1 MYLSIFEYYCNID
14 DYYWEILKEII
25 KLYKKKL
32 TNIINMSVY
41 KIDDFKD
48 IEINNTIDEL
58 NIESIS
64 VINAISKKVGAPT
77 YRKTPVFR
85 KKKQEKE
92 VIING
97 KVFKKT
103 KFINKLDED
112 EINLDKIRESL
123 NKLTKK
129 NFEQIS
135 KEIIMNIKHFIYSKN
150 KLILISI
157 GKSIFDISS
166 VNKFWVKLYAKLYN
180 ELIQNFPIMEEI
192 CINNFESYMTLFNN
206 IEVVDEKD
214 YDNFC
219 KVNKTNEKRRSL
231 TDFYTKLFSYNILS
245 TENMFSIMYELIK
258 KMKDETKNKNIEIME
273 EVFENINII
282 LSNIGKDIKNEDK
295 YNFIIDEIVEIYNLI
310 ESSGISKKLI
320 FKLGDLF
327 EALDIEY
334 E

>member
-1 MYLSIFEYYCNID
+1 
-14 DYYWEILKEII
+14 
-25 KLYKKKL
+25 
-32 TNIINMSVY
+32 MSLVY
-41 KIDDFKD
+41 KISDFKN
-48 IEINNTIDEL
+48 IEKNNTINEL

-64 VINAISKKVGAPT
+64 VINAISKRVGSTT

-92 VIING
+92 VIVNG
-97 KVFKKT
+97 TVFKKT

-123 NKLTKK
+123 NKLTQK
-129 NFEQIS
+129 NYEQIS

-150 KLILISI
+150 KIILVSI

-166 VNKFWVKLYAKLYN
+166 INKFWVKLYAKLYN
-180 ELIQNFPIMEEI
+180 ELIQNFPIMKEI
-192 CINNFESYMTLFNN
+192 CIKNFESYMSLFNN

-231 TDFYTKLFSYNILS
+231 TDFYTKLFCFDILS
-245 TENMFSIMYELIK
+245 VDNMFSIMTELIK
-258 KMKDETKNKNIEIME
+258 KMKVETENENIEIME

-282 LSNIGKDIKNEDK
+282 LSNIGKNIKNNNK
-295 YNFIIDEIVEIYNLI
+295 YNYITEEIIDIYNTI
-310 ESSGISKKLI
+310 DSSGISKKLI

-327 EALDIEY
+327 EDLDIDY

>member
-1 MYLSIFEYYCNID
+1 
-14 DYYWEILKEII
+14 
-25 KLYKKKL
+25 
-32 TNIINMSVY
+32 MSVVY
-41 KIDDFKD
+41 KISDFKN
-48 IEINNTIDEL
+48 IEVNNKINEL

-64 VINAISKKVGAPT
+64 VINAISKRVGSTT

-92 VIING
+92 VIVNG
-97 KVFKKT
+97 TVFKKT

-123 NKLTKK
+123 NKLTQK
-129 NFEQIS
+129 NYEQIS

-150 KLILISI
+150 KIILVSI

-180 ELIQNFPIMEEI
+180 ELIQNFPIMKEI
-192 CINNFESYMTLFNN
+192 CIKNFESYMSLFNN

-231 TDFYTKLFSYNILS
+231 TDFYTKLFCFDILS
-245 TENMFSIMYELIK
+245 VDNMFSIMTELIK
-258 KMKDETKNKNIEIME
+258 KMKVETENENIEIME

-282 LSNIGKDIKNEDK
+282 LSNIGKNIKNNNK
-295 YNFIIDEIVEIYNLI
+295 YNYITEEIIDIYNTI
-310 ESSGISKKLI
+310 DSSGISKKLI
-320 FKLGDLF
+320 FKLSDLF
-327 EALDIEY
+327 EDLDIEY

>member
-1 MYLSIFEYYCNID
+1 
-14 DYYWEILKEII
+14 
-25 KLYKKKL
+25 
-32 TNIINMSVY
+32 MSVVY
-41 KIDDFKD
+41 KISDFKN
-48 IEINNTIDEL
+48 IEVNNTINEL

-64 VINAISKKVGAPT
+64 VINAISKRVGSTT

-92 VIING
+92 VIVNG
-97 KVFKKT
+97 TVFKKT

-123 NKLTKK
+123 NKLTQK
-129 NFEQIS
+129 NYEQIS

-150 KLILISI
+150 KIILVSI

-180 ELIQNFPIMEEI
+180 ELIQNFPIMKEI
-192 CINNFESYMTLFNN
+192 CIKNFESYMSLFNN

-231 TDFYTKLFSYNILS
+231 TDFYTKLFCFDILS
-245 TENMFSIMYELIK
+245 VDNMFSIMTELIK
-258 KMKDETKNKNIEIME
+258 KMKVETENENIEIME

-282 LSNIGKDIKNEDK
+282 LSNIGKNIKNNNK
-295 YNFIIDEIVEIYNLI
+295 YNYITEEIIDIYNTI
-310 ESSGISKKLI
+310 DSSGISKKLI
-320 FKLGDLF
+320 FKLSDLF
-327 EALDIEY
+327 EDLHIEY

>member
-1 MYLSIFEYYCNID
+1 
-14 DYYWEILKEII
+14 
-25 KLYKKKL
+25 
-32 TNIINMSVY
+32 MSVVY
-41 KIDDFKD
+41 KISDFKN
-48 IEINNTIDEL
+48 IEKNNTINEL

-64 VINAISKKVGAPT
+64 VINAISKRVGSTT

-92 VIING
+92 VIVNG
-97 KVFKKT
+97 TVFKKT

-123 NKLTKK
+123 NKLTQK
-129 NFEQIS
+129 NYEQIS

-150 KLILISI
+150 KIILVSI

-166 VNKFWVKLYAKLYN
+166 INKFWVKLYAKLYN
-180 ELIQNFPIMEEI
+180 ELIQNFPIMKEI
-192 CINNFESYMTLFNN
+192 CIKNFESYMSLFNN

-231 TDFYTKLFSYNILS
+231 TDFYTKLFCFDILS
-245 TENMFSIMYELIK
+245 VDNMFSIMTELIK
-258 KMKDETKNKNIEIME
+258 KMKVETENENIEIME

-282 LSNIGKDIKNEDK
+282 LSNIGKNIKNNNK
-295 YNFIIDEIVEIYNLI
+295 YNYITEEIIDIYNTI
-310 ESSGISKKLI
+310 DSSGISKKLI

-327 EALDIEY
+327 EDLDIDY

>member
-1 MYLSIFEYYCNID
+1 
-14 DYYWEILKEII
+14 
-25 KLYKKKL
+25 
-32 TNIINMSVY
+32 MSLVY
-41 KIDDFKD
+41 KISDFKN
-48 IEINNTIDEL
+48 IEKNNTINEL

-64 VINAISKKVGAPT
+64 VINAISKRVGSTT

-92 VIING
+92 VIVNG
-97 KVFKKT
+97 TVFKKT

-123 NKLTKK
+123 NKLTQK
-129 NFEQIS
+129 NYEQIS

-150 KLILISI
+150 KIILVSI

-180 ELIQNFPIMEEI
+180 ELIQNFPIMKEI
-192 CINNFESYMTLFNN
+192 CIKNFESYMSLFNN

-231 TDFYTKLFSYNILS
+231 TDFYTKLFCFDILS
-245 TENMFSIMYELIK
+245 VDNMFSIMTELIK
-258 KMKDETKNKNIEIME
+258 KMKVETENENIEIME

-282 LSNIGKDIKNEDK
+282 LSNIGKNIKNNNK
-295 YNFIIDEIVEIYNLI
+295 YNYITEEIIDIYNTI
-310 ESSGISKKLI
+310 DSSGISKKLI

-327 EALDIEY
+327 EDLDIEY

>member
-1 MYLSIFEYYCNID
+1 
-14 DYYWEILKEII
+14 
-25 KLYKKKL
+25 
-32 TNIINMSVY
+32 
-41 KIDDFKD
+41 
-48 IEINNTIDEL
+48 
-58 NIESIS
+58 
-64 VINAISKKVGAPT
+64 
-77 YRKTPVFR
+77 
-85 KKKQEKE
+85 
-92 VIING
+92 
-97 KVFKKT
+97 
-103 KFINKLDED
+103 
-112 EINLDKIRESL
+112 
-123 NKLTKK
+123 
-129 NFEQIS
+129 
-135 KEIIMNIKHFIYSKN
+135 
-150 KLILISI
+150 
-157 GKSIFDISS
+157 
-166 VNKFWVKLYAKLYN
+166 
-180 ELIQNFPIMEEI
+180 
-192 CINNFESYMTLFNN
+192 MTLFNN

>member
-1 MYLSIFEYYCNID
+1 
-14 DYYWEILKEII
+14 
-25 KLYKKKL
+25 
-32 TNIINMSVY
+32 MSTVY
-41 KIDDFKD
+41 KICDFKN
-48 IEINNTIDEL
+48 IEKNNTINEL

-64 VINAISKKVGAPT
+64 VINAISKKVGAST

-123 NKLTKK
+123 NKLTQK
-129 NFEQIS
+129 NYQQIS

-150 KLILISI
+150 KIILISI

-180 ELIQNFPIMEEI
+180 ELIQNFPIMKEI
-192 CINNFESYMTLFNN
+192 CIKNFESYMALFNN

-245 TENMFSIMYELIK
+245 NDNMFSIMKELIK
-258 KMKDETKNKNIEIME
+258 KMKYETENENVEIME

-282 LSNIGKDIKNEDK
+282 LSNIGKDIENNDK
-295 YNFIIDEIVEIYNLI
+295 YTHICEEIVEIYNSI
-310 ESSGISKKLI
+310 ESLGISKKLI
-320 FKLGDLF
+320 FRFGDLF
-327 EALDIEY
+327 EDLDIDY

>member
-1 MYLSIFEYYCNID
+1 
-14 DYYWEILKEII
+14 
-25 KLYKKKL
+25 
-32 TNIINMSVY
+32 MSTVY
-41 KIDDFKD
+41 KICDFKN
-48 IEINNTIDEL
+48 IEKNNTINEL

-64 VINAISKKVGAPT
+64 VINAISKKVGAST

-92 VIING
+92 VIVNG

-123 NKLTKK
+123 NKLTQK
-129 NFEQIS
+129 NYQQIS

-150 KLILISI
+150 KIILISI

-180 ELIQNFPIMEEI
+180 ELIQNFPIMKEI
-192 CINNFESYMTLFNN
+192 CIKNFESYMALFNN

-245 TENMFSIMYELIK
+245 NDNMFSIMKELIK
-258 KMKDETKNKNIEIME
+258 KMKNENENVEIME

-282 LSNIGKDIKNEDK
+282 LSNIGKDIENNDK
-295 YNFIIDEIVEIYNLI
+295 YTYICEEMDEI
-310 ESSGISKKLI
+310 
-320 FKLGDLF
+320 
-327 EALDIEY
+327 
-334 E
+334 

>member
-1 MYLSIFEYYCNID
+1 
-14 DYYWEILKEII
+14 
-25 KLYKKKL
+25 
-32 TNIINMSVY
+32 MSVVY
-41 KIDDFKD
+41 KISDFKN
-48 IEINNTIDEL
+48 IEVNNTINEL

-64 VINAISKKVGAPT
+64 VINAISKRVGSTT

-92 VIING
+92 VIVNG
-97 KVFKKT
+97 TVFKKT

-123 NKLTKK
+123 NKLTQK
-129 NFEQIS
+129 NYEQIS

-150 KLILISI
+150 KIILVSI

-180 ELIQNFPIMEEI
+180 ELIQNFPIMKEI
-192 CINNFESYMTLFNN
+192 CIKNFESYMSLFNN

-231 TDFYTKLFSYNILS
+231 TDFYTKLFCFDILS
-245 TENMFSIMYELIK
+245 VDNMFSIMTELIK
-258 KMKDETKNKNIEIME
+258 KMKVETENENIEIME

-282 LSNIGKDIKNEDK
+282 LSNIGKNIKNNNK
-295 YNFIIDEIVEIYNLI
+295 YNYITEEIIDIYNTI
-310 ESSGISKKLI
+310 DSSGISKKLI
-320 FKLGDLF
+320 FKLSDLF
-327 EALDIEY
+327 EDLDIEY

>member
-1 MYLSIFEYYCNID
+1 
-14 DYYWEILKEII
+14 
-25 KLYKKKL
+25 
-32 TNIINMSVY
+32 MSVVY
-41 KIDDFKD
+41 KISDFKN
-48 IEINNTIDEL
+48 IKINNTINEL

-64 VINAISKKVGAPT
+64 VINAISKRVGSTT

-92 VIING
+92 VIVNG
-97 KVFKKT
+97 TVFKKT

-123 NKLTKK
+123 NKLTQK
-129 NFEQIS
+129 NYEQIS

-150 KLILISI
+150 KIILVSI

-180 ELIQNFPIMEEI
+180 ELIQNFPIMKEI
-192 CINNFESYMTLFNN
+192 CIKNFESYMSLFNN

-231 TDFYTKLFSYNILS
+231 TDFYTKLFCFDILS
-245 TENMFSIMYELIK
+245 VDNMFSIMTELIK
-258 KMKDETKNKNIEIME
+258 KMKVETENENIEIME

-282 LSNIGKDIKNEDK
+282 LSNIGKNIKNNNK
-295 YNFIIDEIVEIYNLI
+295 YNYITEEIIDIYNTI
-310 ESSGISKKLI
+310 DSSGISKKLI
-320 FKLGDLF
+320 FKLSDLF
-327 EALDIEY
+327 EDLHIEY

>member
-1 MYLSIFEYYCNID
+1 
-14 DYYWEILKEII
+14 
-25 KLYKKKL
+25 
-32 TNIINMSVY
+32 MSLVY
-41 KIDDFKD
+41 KISDFKN
-48 IEINNTIDEL
+48 IEKNNTINEL

-64 VINAISKKVGAPT
+64 VINAISKRVGSTT

-92 VIING
+92 VIVNG
-97 KVFKKT
+97 TVFKKT

-123 NKLTKK
+123 NKLTQK
-129 NFEQIS
+129 NYEQIS

-150 KLILISI
+150 KIILVSI

-180 ELIQNFPIMEEI
+180 ELIQNFPIMKEI
-192 CINNFESYMTLFNN
+192 CIKNFESYMSLFNN

-231 TDFYTKLFSYNILS
+231 TDFYTKLFCFDILS
-245 TENMFSIMYELIK
+245 VDNMFSIMTELIK
-258 KMKDETKNKNIEIME
+258 KMKVETENENIEIME

-282 LSNIGKDIKNEDK
+282 LSNIGKNIKNNNK
-295 YNFIIDEIVEIYNLI
+295 YNYITEEIIDIYNTI
-310 ESSGISKKLI
+310 DSSGISKKLI

-327 EALDIEY
+327 EDLDIDY

>member
-1 MYLSIFEYYCNID
+1 
-14 DYYWEILKEII
+14 
-25 KLYKKKL
+25 
-32 TNIINMSVY
+32 MSVVY
-41 KIDDFKD
+41 KISDFKN
-48 IEINNTIDEL
+48 IEVNNTINEL

-64 VINAISKKVGAPT
+64 VINAISKRVGSTT

-92 VIING
+92 VIVNG
-97 KVFKKT
+97 TVFKKT

-123 NKLTKK
+123 NKLTQK
-129 NFEQIS
+129 NYEQIS

-150 KLILISI
+150 KIILVSI

-180 ELIQNFPIMEEI
+180 ELIQNFPIMKEI
-192 CINNFESYMTLFNN
+192 CIKNFESYMSLFNN

-231 TDFYTKLFSYNILS
+231 TDFYTKLFCFDILS
-245 TENMFSIMYELIK
+245 VDNMFSIMTELIK
-258 KMKDETKNKNIEIME
+258 KMKVETENENIEIME

-282 LSNIGKDIKNEDK
+282 LSNIGKNIKNNNK
-295 YNFIIDEIVEIYNLI
+295 YNYITEEIIDIYNTI
-310 ESSGISKKLI
+310 DSSGISKKLI

-327 EALDIEY
+327 EDLDIEY

>member
-1 MYLSIFEYYCNID
+1 
-14 DYYWEILKEII
+14 
-25 KLYKKKL
+25 
-32 TNIINMSVY
+32 MSTVY
-41 KIDDFKD
+41 KICDFKN
-48 IEINNTIDEL
+48 IEKNNTINEL

-64 VINAISKKVGAPT
+64 VINAISKKVGAST

-92 VIING
+92 VIVNG

-123 NKLTKK
+123 NKLTQK
-129 NFEQIS
+129 NYQQIS

-150 KLILISI
+150 KIILISI

-180 ELIQNFPIMEEI
+180 ELIQNFPIMKEI
-192 CINNFESYMTLFNN
+192 CIKNFESYMALFNN

-245 TENMFSIMYELIK
+245 NDNMFSIMKELIK
-258 KMKDETKNKNIEIME
+258 KMKNENENVEIME

-282 LSNIGKDIKNEDK
+282 LSNIGKDIENNDK
-295 YNFIIDEIVEIYNLI
+295 YTYICEEMVEIYNSI

-320 FKLGDLF
+320 FRLGDLF
-327 EALDIEY
+327 EDLDIDY

>member
-1 MYLSIFEYYCNID
+1 
-14 DYYWEILKEII
+14 
-25 KLYKKKL
+25 
-32 TNIINMSVY
+32 MSLVY
-41 KIDDFKD
+41 KISDFKN
-48 IEINNTIDEL
+48 IEKNNTINEL

-64 VINAISKKVGAPT
+64 VINAISKRVGSTT

-92 VIING
+92 VIVNG
-97 KVFKKT
+97 TVFKKT

-123 NKLTKK
+123 NKLTQK
-129 NFEQIS
+129 NYEQIS

-150 KLILISI
+150 KIILVSI

-180 ELIQNFPIMEEI
+180 ELIQNFPIMKEI
-192 CINNFESYMTLFNN
+192 CIKNFESYMSLFNN

-231 TDFYTKLFSYNILS
+231 TDFYTKLFCFDILS
-245 TENMFSIMYELIK
+245 VDNMFSIMTELIK
-258 KMKDETKNKNIEIME
+258 KMKVETENENIEIME

-282 LSNIGKDIKNEDK
+282 LSNIGKNIKNNNK
-295 YNFIIDEIVEIYNLI
+295 YNYITEEIIDIYNTI
-310 ESSGISKKLI
+310 DSSGISKKLI
-320 FKLGDLF
+320 FKLSDLF
-327 EALDIEY
+327 EDLDIEY